1 MTAGKQN
8 TVLRLVTPPNPT
20 PGALTHGLV
29 ELHRAVKGAG
39 FYPNGH
45 PARVEALQR
54 VFDALTA
61 LVEEREL
68 ILSVSRQ
75 GITVDGEG
83 VEGNSMVLQL
93 AHECFIRRVGS
104 VTFMQDL
111 LISDLEGFIRLMN
124 GDPHKIAA
132 AGGFARQLERAG
144 ISTIW
149 VNQKDLDLIWEKR
162 ARASFGEPGD
172 GDDGLGGKEL
182 TAATPDAPVRRS
194 VAEILDAMARE
205 KLDHQYQ
212 ALARE
217 LCDRLQQNPN
227 ETPLLPVL
235 SELLRQYREEERSLP
250 QREFA
255 LFVLKQLAE
264 NAERVLLAPLER
276 RDCTEKESI
285 HRILAALG
293 GKGAYWL
300 IQRICLAPGLY
311 ERKALATALIH
322 IGPPA
327 VPPLLAMLNDER
339 WYVVRNMVAIL
350 GELRCRECIWELEK
364 PLYHEDVRVRKE
376 AVRALVKMGGE
387 QAEASLIPILEE
399 SDERLVRH
407 AILALGL
414 MRSTE
419 AVPALLWHLER
430 RDLLLN
436 GLEVKKEILVALGR
450 IGDRR
455 ATGPLLKLLKP
466 KGWPVIGRWLEF
478 KVAVAAALGMLG
490 DETALPVLTALS
502 AGSGALAEACREAQD
517 AIERVSGGDS

>member
-1 MTAGKQN
+1 VTAGKQN
-8 TVLRLVTPPNPT
+8 TVLRLVTPPTPT
-20 PGALTHGLV
+20 VGALTHGLV

-39 FYPNGH
+39 FYPHGH

-54 VFDALTA
+54 VYDALKG
-61 LVEEREL
+61 LVAEREL
-68 ILSVSRQ
+68 VLSVHRQ

-93 AHECFIRRVGS
+93 AHECFIRRVS
-104 VTFMQDL
+104 CVTIMQDL
-111 LISDLEGFIRLMN
+111 LIADLEGFIRLLN

-149 VNQKDLDLIWEKR
+149 INQKDLDLIWEKR

-172 GDDGLGGKEL
+172 DREGLGEL
-182 TAATPDAPVRRS
+182 DIAAASPDAPLRRT
-194 VAEILDAMARE
+194 AGEILELMAQE
-205 KLDHQYQ
+205 KLDPQYQ

-217 LCDRLQQNPN
+217 LCDRLQENPG

-235 SELLRQYREEERSLP
+235 TELLRQYREKERSLP

-264 NAERVLLAPLER
+264 DGERVLLAPLESR
-276 RDCTEKESI
+276 SFTEKENI
-285 HRILAALG
+285 HRILAVLG

-311 ERKALATALIH
+311 ERKALATALVN

-327 VPPLLAMLNDER
+327 IAPTLAMLNDER

-350 GELRCRECIWELEK
+350 GELRCAECVGDLEK

-376 AVRALVKMGGE
+376 AVRALMKMGGE
-387 QAEASLIPILEE
+387 QAEAALIPLLEE
-399 SDERLVRH
+399 ADEGLVRH
-407 AILALGL
+407 AVLALGL
-414 MRSTE
+414 MRSGQ

-430 RDLLLN
+430 RDLLLK

-455 ATGPLLKLLKP
+455 ATAPLLKLLKP
-466 KGWPVIGRWLEF
+466 KGWPVLGRWLEL
-478 KVAVAAALGMLG
+478 KVGVAAALGLLG
-490 DETALPVLTALS
+490 DETALPVLSAL
-502 AGSGALAEACREAQD
+502 AGGSGALAEACREAQD
-517 AIERVSGGDS
+517 AIERVSGGEL